1 MPDPKP
7 LDQWRAGEVTSA
19 GHLQRMQDRIEEV
32 RRLTGVGVRQGVAG
46 STFLDTPGNPGAHPW
61 VPFKLN
67 GDVTLLGGAYKIL
80 IGSPG
85 SNTLNLSPTSA
96 TTLSLTNSIDF
107 TNTNNTGFL
116 INTKEAGS
124 QLRLLSTSDG
134 VVRWGPLIFSATN
147 AADQP
152 VIVQEIPLPLTLSCT
167 NTAAATNAPVYTL
180 FRHGTSTNQALAVSQ
195 TPWRQVS
202 LSGISGTN
210 LPTITAATNCNYF
223 LSGTGVV
230 MAGSGETI
238 PNNLCT

>member
-1 MPDPKP
+1 MDPTLP
-7 LDQWRAGEVTSA
+7 PW
-19 GHLQRMQDRIEEV
+19 QRRDSFHPEPHQRHIDATNKLLNLSVADGSDVYDLGNGRGIV
-32 RRLTGVGVRQGVAG
+32 PHGVAQVR
-46 STFLDTPGNPGAHPW
+46 LMRA
-61 VPFKLN
+61 FKIT
-67 GDVTLLGGAYKIL
+67 GETKLGGCYKL
-80 IGSPG
+80 LFGSPG

-116 INTKEAGS
+116 INTKETGL
-124 QLRLLSTSDG
+124 QLHLLSTSDG
-134 VVRWGPLIFSATN
+134 VVRWGPLIYSATN
-147 AADQP
+147 NTG
-152 VIVQEIPLPLTLSCT
+152 VVVTEVPLPPTLSCT

-180 FRHGTSTNQALAVSQ
+180 FRHGTGTSQALAVSQ

-202 LSGISGTN
+202 LTGISGTS

-230 MAGSGETI
+230 MAGSSETI